1 MQVPANRDNPAVGVF
16 SSGTLA
22 PTRVE
27 CAEKPCAGEFP
38 IALYGDG
45 GYTENIGDFLLS
57 QSGEEA
63 QFYNLGGPRLQLRQ
77 LLQGFLDGQEIFV
90 PRLGPSL
97 RRGERY
103 SDVLAAPFFGAV
115 SARVVDQDP
124 AERLRCHGEEVGPIL
139 PRNRLGRS
147 KEPEVQLVDEGRG
160 LQRVVG
166 AFLPEII
173 AGQQPQL
180 AV

>member
-45 GYTENIGDFLLS
+45 GYTEHIGDFLLS

-63 QFYNLGGPRLQLRQ
+63 QFYNLR
-77 LLQGFLDGQEIFV
+77 GQ
-90 PRLGPSL
+90 
-97 RRGERY
+97 
-103 SDVLAAPFFGAV
+103 
-115 SARVVDQDP
+115 
-124 AERLRCHGEEVGPIL
+124 GEEVGPSL

-166 AFLPEII
+166 AFLPEIM

-180 AV
+180 LV